1 MADFKADIDLM
12 VANAKKYNVKES
24 QVYGD
29 AVFIQKFVKQWQP
42 KLKTVLKL
50 PGQAFNKTP
59 SHSIKLKL
67 RAVDKPKPKSKN
79 QHPIHLARR

>member
-1 MADFKADIDLM
+1 MDNKEYDSLADFKADIDLM
-12 VANAKKYNVKES
+12 VANAKKYNLKES

-50 PGQAFNKTP
+50 PGGAFKAP
-59 SHSIKLKL
+59 SIKLKL
-67 RAVDKPKPKSKN
+67 RAVDKPKPKSK
-79 QHPIHLARR
+79 